1 MAQTLLKN
9 GKYEIWGSD
18 GWEDFDG
25 LLITEEQDIKVRKF
39 KTSGNKWIEC
49 TESHRLYNKLDK
61 EVTAGSLS
69 LGDHIQTENGLD
81 TIIEIKERTVDIV
94 YDVWNSK
101 THKIYTNGIKN
112 HQCDEFSFVP
122 QGQADAFWAANY
134 PALAA
139 STESKLIIVS
149 TPNGMFNLFHQLY
162 TAAEK
167 GLNTFAHYKAD
178 WRAIPGR
185 DAKWAEIQ
193 RKNLGEMRFAQ
204 EFDVQFLGSSNTV
217 INVDILKNLFETVKS
232 EPDIVDLNERLKIYE
247 RPIKGAT
254 YILGVDP
261 SKGVGKDDSVVQIL
275 KVDNLDPIH
284 VSQVAVFK
292 DNKTDTYEFSELVNR
307 LSYYYNNARIFIENN
322 AEGAPVVSHLWWTYE
337 NMNLYSHGSD
347 PGIRA
352 SKSTKTKAVL
362 LMKRLLESYQLDLRD
377 SETVKQ
383 LGSFIENKG
392 KFYGKDLP
400 DDLVSGLYWA
410 CYAFEAKDVFDTT
423 PNVINKKDED
433 DDVWGILSDATEPE
447 EDWKWLTSPF

>member
-1 MAQTLLKN
+1 MLAINNNKFSILTPEGFKSFYGIQKLK
-9 GKYEIWGSD
+9 KECIKFY
-18 GWEDFDG
+18 
-25 LLITEEQDIKVRKF
+25 TENCTIKVSTDHKF
-39 KTSGNKWIEC
+39 IVNNNVVYASDLT
-49 TESHRLYNKLDK
+49 LDDYL
-61 EVTAGSLS
+61 ETV
-69 LGDHIQTENGLD
+69 NGLEK
-81 TIIEIKERTVDIV
+81 ILKIEKHESIDV
-94 YDVWNSK
+94 YDPIEVES
-101 THKIYTNGIKN
+101 TNHSYFANNILN
-112 HQCDEFSFVP
+112 HNC
-122 QGQADAFWAANY
+122 
-134 PALAA
+134 
-139 STESKLIIVS
+139 
-149 TPNGMFNLFHQLY
+149 
-162 TAAEK
+162 
-167 GLNTFAHYKAD
+167 
-178 WRAIPGR
+178 
-185 DAKWAEIQ
+185 
-193 RKNLGEMRFAQ
+193 
-204 EFDVQFLGSSNTV
+204 QFLGSSNTV
-217 INVDILKNLFETVKS
+217 VNVDILKNLFETVKS

-254 YILGVDP
+254 YVLGVDP

-284 VSQVAVFK
+284 VAQVAVFK

-362 LMKRLLESYQLDLRD
+362 LMKRLLENYQLQLHDQ
-377 SETVKQ
+377 ETVKQ
-383 LGSFIENKG
+383 LGSFIETKG

-410 CYAFEAKDVFDTT
+410 CYAFEAKDIFDTT

-433 DDVWGILSDATEPE
+433 DDAWGILSDATEPE